1 MCFVELHADRDFEAS
16 LRPGVLT
23 TRSAIPAASA
33 CMVSETFPSRSGIH
47 WQYFTCTQLARV
59 RSLFSTITS
68 AQLHRC
74 CFFLLRACTHADSEN
89 ATPAMQRTDDAR
101 TIDLEHALRGLARFD
116 RSTRCSSG
124 SLVLLCLGGG
134 VQPRIGTITAAL
146 HIRLLCDPAMPGLV
160 GAVAAA
166 WSHHHDDDTAPR
178 GRAVQAHFVRVACCI
193 CSTKLIYTGCSAARS
208 LCYDACVLY

>member
-1 MCFVELHADRDFEAS
+1 M
-16 LRPGVLT
+16 LT

-59 RSLFSTITS
+59 RSLFGTITS

-74 CFFLLRACTHADSEN
+74 CFFCCA
-89 ATPAMQRTDDAR
+89 
-101 TIDLEHALRGLARFD
+101 LARMQTQRMPRQQCGALMMHA
-116 RSTRCSSG
+116 RSTLSMPFEAW
-124 SLVLLCLGGG
+124 LGLTGRLAGQVVRWCCFAWVGG
-134 VQPRIGTITAAL
+134 AAAYIGTITAAL

-166 WSHHHDDDTAPR
+166 WSHRHDDDTAPR

-208 LCYDACVLY
+208 SCYDASVLY